1 MIAAHELKVGMALPE
16 LVRGPITRGTLA
28 LYAGASNDH
37 VLLHIDSDFANAAG
51 MDDVF
56 AHGMLSMAY
65 LAQFLTAIVPQDQVR
80 TWNVRFLA
88 ITPVGATVRCSG
100 EVLELLE
107 VEGERRARL
116 RIRTTIEGDVRT
128 LDGEAVIALDKRAG

>member
-1 MIAAHELKVGMALPE
+1 MSGAFCFTPGAALPE

-37 VLLHIDSDFANAAG
+37 VMLHIDSDFAKAAG
-51 MDDVF
+51 MGDVF

-65 LAQFLTAIVPQDQVR
+65 LAQFITQVAPAEDVR

-88 ITPVGATVRCSG
+88 ITPVHATVRCSG
-100 EVLELLE
+100 EVLEVYE
-107 VEGERRARL
+107 TEGCKLARL
-116 RIRTTIEGDVRT
+116 RICTTIDAGVTTLEGD
-128 LDGEAVIALDKRAG
+128 AVIALN

>member
-1 MIAAHELKVGMALPE
+1 MIVQLTPGAALPE

-37 VLLHIDSDFANAAG
+37 VLLHIDSDFAKAAG
-51 MDDVF
+51 MGDVF

-65 LAQFLTAIVPQDQVR
+65 LAQFLTAIAPQERVR
-80 TWNVRFLA
+80 SWGVRFLA

-100 EVLELLE
+100 EVREIFE
-107 VEGERRARL
+107 AEGERRARL
-116 RIRTTIEGDVRT
+116 AIRTTIDGDVRT
-128 LDGEAVIALDKRAG
+128 LEGEAVIAVDGGEG

>member
-1 MIAAHELKVGMALPE
+1 MMEVGASLPE

-37 VLLHIDSDFANAAG
+37 VLLHIDSDFAKAAG
-51 MDDVF
+51 MGDVF

-65 LAQFLTAIVPQDQVR
+65 LAQFLTAIAPQERVR
-80 TWNVRFLA
+80 AWNVRFLA

-100 EVLELLE
+100 EV
-107 VEGERRARL
+107 VERFEADGEQRARL
-116 RIRTTIEGDVRT
+116 KIRTTIEGGVRT
-128 LDGEAVIALDKRAG
+128 LEGEAVIALGASED